1 MAEQW
6 KSKPSSGGD
15 SRGARPSES
24 GAPGPEESALPASPG
39 AAEESGDLKASDRHS
54 PLPRDSRDALQDA
67 GDEPARDESPASDA
81 SDPALTIPVGAPHQ
95 RERRRRRREMGIA
108 ACCFALIAL
117 LTWVQLKYLAV
128 DSYLF
133 LGLFNINFILLLLV
147 LFIVTRNA
155 VKLLLERRR
164 KVLGSRL
171 RTRLVVAFVSLSLIP
186 TLLMF
191 MVSVK
196 FVQTS
201 VDYWFKVQVE
211 DSMEHALNLSETFYR
226 VTEER
231 LAEQAATLEALL
243 REKQFRWGGAGMD
256 QFCRDKAE
264 EWGLSILGV
273 ARPDGSYVNLYRNM
287 RAERSWD
294 VFEERI
300 ARQYRE
306 NPGAAFL
313 LEGAGPDH
321 VVVYRP
327 VDAGET
333 GYIVVADQ
341 LGWRVH
347 EKLGQVI
354 NGLNEYQKL
363 KTLKSPWK
371 STLYMTLGVM
381 TALIILGAVWF
392 GFRLAK
398 ELSAPI
404 QALAAGTERVARGD
418 LAVHLEDPSDDE
430 LGFLVK
436 SFNSMTEDLRE
447 SRSRLDTYNRRLS
460 QQNRELERRG
470 RYIEAVLENITSG
483 VVTMDHE
490 GRVGTMNRAAE
501 EMLGLTAREIIGRKP
516 LMFLQGEFAEMLR
529 EAREQMAQDP
539 LSQWQRQIDIQV
551 GNRMAKFFVN
561 VVSLRAKDG
570 EAYGIVAVFEDITEL
585 ERVQRMAAWREVARR
600 IAHEIKNPL
609 TPIKLSAQRLQRRYG
624 GQHQD
629 NTFAGCTE
637 LIVRQ
642 VERIQ
647 QMVTQFSAYAK
658 LPEIQPRPDDLRPLL
673 QEVVDMFA
681 NTHRRIAWSLDME
694 TEVPRFPFDR
704 EGLRRVFI
712 NLLTNA
718 VEALEGTKA
727 PEVRVA
733 ARHDPEKGRV
743 VISVRDNGPGLG
755 KEEAARLFEPYF
767 SGKKGGTGLGLT
779 IVRTVVGD
787 HRGVVQAAA
796 RPKGGG
802 AEFVVRLPD
811 A

>member
-1 MAEQW
+1 MEEQ
-6 KSKPSSGGD
+6 S
-15 SRGARPSES
+15 
-24 GAPGPEESALPASPG
+24 
-39 AAEESGDLKASDRHS
+39 
-54 PLPRDSRDALQDA
+54 
-67 GDEPARDESPASDA
+67 
-81 SDPALTIPVGAPHQ
+81 IPVGAPEHK
-95 RERRRRRREMGIA
+95 ERKRRRRELAIA
-108 ACCFALIAL
+108 LTCFALIGL

-133 LGLFNINFILLLLV
+133 LGLFNVNFILLLLV

-211 DSMEHALNLSETFYR
+211 DSMEHSLNLSETFYR
-226 VTEER
+226 VMEER
-231 LAEQAATLEALL
+231 LEQQAATFEGML
-243 REKQFRWGGAGMD
+243 REKSFRWGGKSMEE
-256 QFCRDKAE
+256 FCQEKGK
-264 EWGLSILGV
+264 EWGVSILGV
-273 ARPDGSYVNLYRNM
+273 VQPDDSWLTVYRNN
-287 RAERSWD
+287 
-294 VFEERI
+294 RI
-300 ARQYRE
+300 ARAWPSVEGQIALQHRDHPE
-306 NPGAAFL
+306 SSFL
-313 LEGAGPDH
+313 LKGGGVDH
-321 VVVYRP
+321 VIAFRA
-327 VDAGET
+327 VDKGES
-333 GYIVVADQ
+333 GYIVIGDQ
-341 LGWRVH
+341 LGWDVH
-347 EKLGQVI
+347 EKLRQVI

-371 STLYMTLGVM
+371 TTLYMTLGVM
-381 TALIILGAVWF
+381 TSLIILGAIWF

-418 LAVHLEDPSDDE
+418 LSVMLEDSSDDE

-436 SFNSMTEDLRE
+436 SFNGMTEDLRE
-447 SRSRLDTYNRRLS
+447 SRARLDTYNRRLS

-470 RYIEAVLENITSG
+470 RYIEAVLDNITSG

-501 EMLGLTAREIIGRKP
+501 DMLGLVSREIIGRKP

-529 EAREQMAQDP
+529 EAREQMVLDP
-539 LSQWQRQIDIQV
+539 QSQWQRQIDIQV
-551 GNRMAKFFVN
+551 RSKTAKFFVN

-585 ERVQRMAAWREVARR
+585 EKVQRMAAWREVARR

-624 GQHQD
+624 EEHQD
-629 NTFAGCTE
+629 KTFADCTE

-658 LPEIQPRPDDLRPLL
+658 MPEVQPRTDALPPLL
-673 QEVVDMFA
+673 EEVVGMFA
-681 NTHRRIAWSLDME
+681 NTYRNVRWNLEME
-694 TEVPRFPFDR
+694 PELPRFSFDR
-704 EGLRRVFI
+704 EALRRVFI

-718 VEALEGTKA
+718 AEALNSRENGLV
-727 PEVRVA
+727 EVL
-733 ARHDPEKGRV
+733 ARHDQERGKIVLV
-743 VISVRDNGPGLG
+743 VQDNGPGLS
-755 KEEAARLFEPYF
+755 KEEASRLFEPYF
-767 SGKKGGTGLGLT
+767 SRKKGGTGLGLT

-787 HRGVVQAAA
+787 HRGVVHAAS
-796 RPKGGG
+796 RPEGG
-802 AEFVVRLPD
+802 ARFTVELPEH
-811 A
+811 

>member
-1 MAEQW
+1 MEEQ
-6 KSKPSSGGD
+6 S
-15 SRGARPSES
+15 
-24 GAPGPEESALPASPG
+24 
-39 AAEESGDLKASDRHS
+39 
-54 PLPRDSRDALQDA
+54 
-67 GDEPARDESPASDA
+67 
-81 SDPALTIPVGAPHQ
+81 IPVGAPQ
-95 RERRRRRREMGIA
+95 EKERKRRRRELAIA
-108 ACCFALIAL
+108 LTCFALIGV

-133 LGLFNINFILLLLV
+133 LGLFNVNFILLLLV

-164 KVLGSRL
+164 RVLGSRL

-211 DSMEHALNLSETFYR
+211 DSMEHSLNLSETFYR
-226 VTEER
+226 VMEDR
-231 LAEQAATLEALL
+231 LDRQAATLETLL
-243 REKQFRWGGAGMD
+243 RGKSFRWGGKGMD
-256 QFCRDKAE
+256 EFCQEKGE
-264 EWGLSILGV
+264 EWGVSLLGV
-273 ARPDGSYVNLYRNM
+273 AMPDGTWLTVFRN
-287 RAERSWD
+287 
-294 VFEERI
+294 ERI
-300 ARQYRE
+300 SRAWSSVEGQLARQYRE
-306 NPGAAFL
+306 NPGSAFL
-313 LEGAGPDH
+313 LKGGGVDH
-321 VVVYRP
+321 VVVFRP
-327 VDAGET
+327 VDDGET

-341 LGWRVH
+341 LGWDVH
-347 EKLGQVI
+347 EKLRQVI

-371 STLYMTLGVM
+371 TTLYMTLGVM
-381 TALIILGAVWF
+381 TSLIILGAIWF

-418 LAVHLEDPSDDE
+418 LSVKLEDPSDDE

-436 SFNSMTEDLRE
+436 SFNGMTEDLRE
-447 SRSRLDTYNRRLS
+447 SRARLDTYNRRLA

-470 RYIEAVLENITSG
+470 RYIEAVLDNITSG

-501 EMLGLTAREIIGRKP
+501 DMLSLVSREIIGRKP

-529 EAREQMAQDP
+529 EAREQMVQDP
-539 LSQWQRQIDIQV
+539 QSQWQRQIEIPV
-551 GNRMAKFFVN
+551 RSKTAKFFVN

-585 ERVQRMAAWREVARR
+585 EKVQRMAAWREVARR

-624 GQHQD
+624 EEHQD
-629 NTFAGCTE
+629 KTFQECTE
-637 LIVRQ
+637 LIVKQ

-658 LPEIQPRPDDLRPLL
+658 LPEVQPRPDILAPLL
-673 QEVVDMFA
+673 EEVVSMFA
-681 NTHRRIAWSLDME
+681 NTHRGVQWRLDADADL
-694 TEVPRFPFDR
+694 PAFPFDR
-704 EGLRRVFI
+704 EALRRVFI

-718 VEALEGTKA
+718 AEALNGREGG
-727 PEVRVA
+727 EVEVVA
-733 ARHDPEKGRV
+733 RRDAERGKI
-743 VISVRDNGPGLG
+743 VIAVRDNGPGLS
-755 KEEAARLFEPYF
+755 KEEASRLFEPYF
-767 SGKKGGTGLGLT
+767 SRKKGGTGLGLT
-779 IVRTVVGD
+779 IVRAVVGD
-787 HRGVVQAAA
+787 HRGVVSAAS
-796 RPKGGG
+796 RPEGG
-802 AEFVVRLPD
+802 AQFVVELPD
-811 A
+811 H